1 MWASLWESESTTLKL
16 LTLWLFLQSRLDAST
31 AASIGLARAQ
41 MDPKEAQEAA
51 RKALQRDM
59 KAKAAKA
66 KAAKANAEKAAAAAA
81 AAAAV
86 AAESAAAE
94 QQQQLHSL
102 RKDKPKGK
110 TKPRGAKSPP
120 KGPPVLSGAGSSQQH
135 AATSPPGVLKPLNV
149 AAKKVKAADGSK
161 SDRRSLDERQGN
173 QLAQSHR
180 SSHSQKTPRQ
190 KTPRQKKKVSLMDTA
205 ETVYLTLTPRSK
217 AAAAKPDADAG

>member
-1 MWASLWESESTTLKL
+1 
-16 LTLWLFLQSRLDAST
+16 
-31 AASIGLARAQ
+31 
-41 MDPKEAQEAA
+41 
-51 RKALQRDM
+51 
-59 KAKAAKA
+59 
-66 KAAKANAEKAAAAAA
+66 
-81 AAAAV
+81 
-86 AAESAAAE
+86 
-94 QQQQLHSL
+94 
-102 RKDKPKGK
+102 
-110 TKPRGAKSPP
+110 
-120 KGPPVLSGAGSSQQH
+120 VLSGAGSSQQH

>member
-1 MWASLWESESTTLKL
+1 
-16 LTLWLFLQSRLDAST
+16 
-31 AASIGLARAQ
+31 

-81 AAAAV
+81 AAAAT

-135 AATSPPGVLKPLNV
+135 AAASPPGVLKPLNV

-190 KTPRQKKKVSLMDTA
+190 KTPRQKTPRQKTPRQKKKVSLMDTA

>member
-1 MWASLWESESTTLKL
+1 
-16 LTLWLFLQSRLDAST
+16 
-31 AASIGLARAQ
+31 

-81 AAAAV
+81 AAAAT

-102 RKDKPKGK
+102 RKDKAKGK
-110 TKPRGAKSPP
+110 IKPRGAKSPP

-135 AATSPPGVLKPLNV
+135 ATASPPARPGVLKPLNI
-149 AAKKVKAADGSK
+149 AAKKVKPADGSK

-190 KTPRQKKKVSLMDTA
+190 KTPRQKKKVSLMDKA
-205 ETVYLTLTPRSK
+205 ETVYLTLTPRSN
-217 AAAAKPDADAG
+217 AAAATPDADAGYAIGDPTN